1 MKVIH
6 LNTYDGNGGAGKA
19 SLRLNKALKSIGI
32 TSKVFVLIKFG
43 QDNAVGT
50 FSDTFF
56 KKIFI
61 TAKILAERFL
71 PKLYEK
77 GLKIPFSLQFFG
89 INISAHQAL
98 KEADIIHLHWINHGF
113 LNPENLAQL
122 ASLNK
127 PVVWTFH
134 DSNAFTG
141 GCHVRYTC
149 DRFEQAC
156 GYCPLL
162 KTPAVND
169 VSAKTWQRKQKAYET
184 LKFEAVCPSLW
195 MQNSVK
201 SSGLLRN
208 ISMHHIP
215 NTLNIQTFKPLEK
228 TFCRKEL
235 GLPNDAFIILSGFMP
250 SKKDM
255 HKGAPYLVEAL
266 NHLIKI
272 IGESQKICLV
282 VFGNSNKQEDL
293 NLPVQVIFL
302 GKIASE
308 EKIVKCYASAD
319 VFVAPSLED
328 NLPNTVMES
337 MACATPVVGFKTG
350 GIPDMVKHK
359 ENGYLANYR
368 DAEDLAKGI
377 LWVYKHPE
385 RNMLGENAR
394 KYVVEHYAEE
404 VIASKYKAVYDNV
417 LANHRL

>member
-19 SLRLNKALKSIGI
+19 SLRLNTALKSIGI
-32 TSKVFVLIKFG
+32 SSKVFVLMKFG
-43 QDNAVGT
+43 NDNAVGS
-50 FSDTFF
+50 FSDNFF
-56 KKIFI
+56 SKLII
-61 TAKILAERFL
+61 TVKILAERFL

-89 INISAHQAL
+89 INVSQHEAL
-98 KEADIIHLHWINHGF
+98 KDADVIHLHWINHGF
-113 LNPENLAQL
+113 LTPKNLAQL
-122 ASLNK
+122 VTLNK
-127 PVVWTFH
+127 PIVWTFH

-156 GYCPLL
+156 GYCPIL
-162 KTPAVND
+162 KTPGVND
-169 VSAKTWQRKQKAYET
+169 VSAKTWQRKQQAYKT
-184 LKFEAVCPSLW
+184 LKFEAVCPSQW

-201 SSGLLRN
+201 SSGLLQN
-208 ISMHHIP
+208 IITHQIP
-215 NTLNIQTFKPLEK
+215 NTLNLQTFKPQEK

-235 GLPNDAFIILSGFMP
+235 NLPADAFIVLSGFMP

-266 NHLIKI
+266 SHLVKI

-293 NLPVQVIFL
+293 NLPIPVIFL

-337 MACATPVVGFKTG
+337 MACGTPVVGFKTG
-350 GIPDMVKHK
+350 GIPDMVKHE

-368 DAEDLAKGI
+368 DAQDLAVGI
-377 LWVYKHPE
+377 NWVYNHPE
-385 RNMLGENAR
+385 RKILGEKAR
-394 KYVVEHYAEE
+394 NYVVENYAEE
-404 VIASKYKAVYDNV
+404 IIASKYQEVYDKV